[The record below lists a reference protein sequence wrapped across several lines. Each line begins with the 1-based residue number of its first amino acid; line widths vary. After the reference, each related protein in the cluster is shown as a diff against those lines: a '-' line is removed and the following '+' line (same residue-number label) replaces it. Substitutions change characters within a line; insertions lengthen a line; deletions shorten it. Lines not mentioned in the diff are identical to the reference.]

1 MENNMKK
8 ITTILM
14 LTMGLFTANV
24 FAETAVIVNK
34 TNATTLTQKEV
45 SKIFLG
51 KKKSYNDGSQVIPV
65 ALEDG
70 NPVRAKFNSS
80 ITNKNE
86 SQLKAYW
93 SKLVF
98 TGKGTPPKK
107 ISTEADVVKLV
118 AANPATIG
126 YVDSSKVD
134 DSVKVLFTF

>member
-1 MENNMKK
+1 MKK

-14 LTMGLFTANV
+14 LTVGLFTANV
-24 FAETAVIVNK
+24 FAGTSVIVNK
-34 TNATTLTQKEV
+34 SNTTTLTQKEV

-51 KKKSYNDGSQVIPV
+51 KKKSFSNGNIVVPL

-70 NPVRAKFNSS
+70 NSVRVIFNKS

-118 AANPATIG
+118 SENPATIG
-126 YVDSSKVD
+126 YVDSGSVN
-134 DSVKVLFTF
+134 DSVRVLFTF